1 MFYRDSLVATAQ
13 QNNYWSAENLSWV
26 HRCPTSP
33 LSHLPFSILLFCL
46 SFYPKPQMY
55 CKQNSI
61 FFAKTGSGTHL
72 LKRILLV
79 VSRRGSLQ
87 VPSASMAECKIE
99 VRGNKSVHSAL
110 SNDWSSR
117 ASIYLK
123 CLPSHSPGSK
133 QKLEPNRAFTL
144 PSNMEIYAQTPN
156 DPEGEELQIHFVEEC
171 AVQSPGGRHQS
182 HGREMWW
189 MQTLFQPAPKQG
201 RCASSTAWWGCWAL
215 GSIPS
220 TWHR

>member
-1 MFYRDSLVATAQ
+1 MPNFTSLP
-13 QNNYWSAENLSWV
+13 S
-26 HRCPTSP
+26 
-33 LSHLPFSILLFCL
+33 
-46 SFYPKPQMY
+46 SFFH
-55 CKQNSI
+55 S
-61 FFAKTGSGTHL
+61 TL
-72 LKRILLV
+72 LLV
-79 VSRRGSLQ
+79 ILSKTTNVLQTEQYFLCQNRFWYTYTQEDIASGEQDKRGSLQ
-87 VPSASMAECKIE
+87 VPSACMAECKIE

-133 QKLEPNRAFTL
+133 QKLEPNLAFTL

-156 DPEGEELQIHFVEEC
+156 YPEGEELLIHFVEEL
-171 AVQSPGGRHQS
+171 AVQSPGARHQS

-201 RCASSTAWWGCWAL
+201 RCASSTAWRGCWAL
-215 GSIPS
+215 GSVPS